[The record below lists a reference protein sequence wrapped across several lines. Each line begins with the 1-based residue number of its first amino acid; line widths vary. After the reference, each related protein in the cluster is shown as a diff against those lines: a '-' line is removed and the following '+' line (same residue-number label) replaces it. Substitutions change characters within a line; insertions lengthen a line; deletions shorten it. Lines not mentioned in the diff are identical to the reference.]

1 MAFSCGVFAFAQSK
15 LAACAMPLANSNTIQ
30 QPFRI
35 TRHPHNLNPSA
46 YPGYSAHG
54 TNFTILAYKPSMQCV
69 GTLSWSG
76 MGLGTLVNCPSD
88 KSLSQRAPVR
98 PSRRR
103 MEAPEIAVR
112 RTPSAGDPQSGVT
125 NSPATFL
132 PRTEV
137 RPLDVDWSQ
146 IVRRCMDG
154 DSGAW
159 AEMVRTHH
167 KRVYGLCYRFTGNVA
182 DAEDL
187 TQDVFLKIYSNLVS
201 FDASRG
207 SLQVWITTMTRNLLV
222 DNFRRTRNQRAT
234 GSLDDG
240 WESVE
245 ELKPIDRL
253 TSKGPSQHELAAQK
267 ELSAMVQS
275 ALARVSV
282 ELREAVILRDL
293 QDMDYKEIAQV
304 LGIPEGTVKS
314 RISRG
319 RAELARLLERSRRE
333 VM

>member
-1 MAFSCGVFAFAQSK
+1 
-15 LAACAMPLANSNTIQ
+15 
-30 QPFRI
+30 
-35 TRHPHNLNPSA
+35 
-46 YPGYSAHG
+46 
-54 TNFTILAYKPSMQCV
+54 
-69 GTLSWSG
+69 
-76 MGLGTLVNCPSD
+76 
-88 KSLSQRAPVR
+88 
-98 PSRRR
+98 
-103 MEAPEIAVR
+103 MEAPVIGAPRQPAAGHLQGGKRMAPDARQPNPGENSQEI
-112 RTPSAGDPQSGVT
+112 
-125 NSPATFL
+125 
-132 PRTEV
+132 
-137 RPLDVDWSQ
+137 DWSQ
-146 IVRRCMDG
+146 VVRRCMDG

-159 AEMVRTHH
+159 AELVRTYHR
-167 KRVYGLCYRFTGNVA
+167 RVYGLCYRFTGNPA

-187 TQDVFLKIYSNLVS
+187 TQDVFLKVYSNLAS
-201 FDASRG
+201 FDTLRG

-222 DNFRRTRNQRAT
+222 DNFRRTRNLRAT

-240 WESVE
+240 WESAE

-253 TSKGPSQHELAAQK
+253 MAHGPSPHESAAQK
-267 ELSAMVQS
+267 ELAKMVQD

-319 RAELARLLERSRRE
+319 RAELARLLERNKRE